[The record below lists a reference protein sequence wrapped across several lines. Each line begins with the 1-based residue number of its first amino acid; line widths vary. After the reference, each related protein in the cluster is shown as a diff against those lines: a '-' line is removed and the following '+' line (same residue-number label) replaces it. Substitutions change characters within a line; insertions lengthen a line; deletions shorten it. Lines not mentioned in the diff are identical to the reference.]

1 MDKGQSKKE
10 ERPEGIWQQGKP
22 DMKRTLFIAFVV
34 FLTFSSCILFF
45 FVLYRYNGF
54 ANYWKNLSGILQPI
68 IFGVVLAYLL
78 NPIMKF
84 IERNVSRYLL
94 KRMKD
99 DNKRPKVVR
108 LIGITGALI
117 FLLGL
122 FALLIAAI
130 VPSVTESITSVATS
144 LPDEINSLIDWVNSI
159 AEGDGRF
166 ADILEEVIKR
176 TSEFLETWLSGTVLP
191 QIEKYAASI
200 ASSVITSVKFVLNI
214 LIGIVISVYVLANK
228 EKFAGQAKKIVY
240 ALFKPVRANVILD
253 TVRKSNEIFGGFIN
267 GKILDSAIIGVLAYI
282 VLVIMRMPDPVL
294 LAVIIGVTN
303 VIPFFGPF
311 IGAIPSF
318 IIVVL
323 QNPVQGIYFL
333 IFILILQQIDGNIIG
348 PKILGNSTGLSSFW
362 VVFAIIVFGGLWG
375 FLGMLLGVPLM
386 AVIYYIIQSIVSYQL
401 EKRGIPGSKIDY
413 VKLERISKETNQPE
427 YLKEK
432 EEIQRPKKPRPEK
445 KGREGKQ

>member
-166 ADILEEVIKR
+166 AD
-176 TSEFLETWLSGTVLP
+176 SG
-191 QIEKYAASI
+191 
-200 ASSVITSVKFVLNI
+200 
-214 LIGIVISVYVLANK
+214 
-228 EKFAGQAKKIVY
+228 
-240 ALFKPVRANVILD
+240 VRA
-253 TVRKSNEIFGGFIN
+253 
-267 GKILDSAIIGVLAYI
+267 GKPAADSGEKGVEQ
-282 VLVIMRMPDPVL
+282 VSERR
-294 LAVIIGVTN
+294 
-303 VIPFFGPF
+303 
-311 IGAIPSF
+311 
-318 IIVVL
+318 
-323 QNPVQGIYFL
+323 
-333 IFILILQQIDGNIIG
+333 
-348 PKILGNSTGLSSFW
+348 
-362 VVFAIIVFGGLWG
+362 
-375 FLGMLLGVPLM
+375 FLGVFQDGH
-386 AVIYYIIQSIVSYQL
+386 IY
-401 EKRGIPGSKIDY
+401 
-413 VKLERISKETNQPE
+413 
-427 YLKEK
+427 
-432 EEIQRPKKPRPEK
+432 
-445 KGREGKQ
+445 GRESCGCAAGLCEDGVSCGFDLF